1 MANTLNRNM
10 YWKGSTGTTGINPY
24 NFNIASNWME
34 YRKGTDGKWYWLYIT
49 PAPTA
54 LLPNTTSG
62 LAGATMSGAPSYTDF
77 VYIGAQYPA
86 PSVVAGAGS
95 WCPLT
100 NLAWGTTT
108 KAALSACL
116 YGGFSGSTI
125 GGTNCWPNGQIP
137 SGTTFTSN
145 LNCITLGSGSGSSGN
160 ASTCYPFPYIGYGIT
175 GAAVT
180 WLQTT
185 RSLTDGG
192 SVLGGAAANAHAQ
205 KPMKIKTRK
214 WLVMGLATA
223 DSVVKAVSAK
233 NWVSFSGGTGAT
245 ARYGAYSDL
254 TITNM
259 PSRNGSIV
267 FEAGSYFST
276 ITQLQSGT
284 PLGHN
289 TNSEAVA
296 FNGITAVNVALM
308 GANHVTFDSNCRIGN
323 IEVKAGYYNGP
334 IWFRGQL
341 STLDVRKDVYAGL
354 TGATGSAAADS
365 SIVVQP
371 LIDYP
376 TKPIVGVYT
385 NETIP
390 YRGADSGD
398 SSTRKFPS
406 IYVGGSLA
414 NTSGKLIDIKSA
426 TTGVGTDKAVSG
438 ATWRLK
444 FAGGVTFSQVNLLNA
459 NVCASGGRYQSENGD
474 RDSIDSRSKITIG
487 NLQGKGGSVVDLA
500 YNSWFTQW
508 QIGSP
513 SCGFVATSDAG
524 GEFVDDECVI
534 TCIPNS
540 TVFVQPYVGVPD
552 NGGGGGGIKWSPS
565 NGQILLNRNN
575 SDVTAPPII
584 PAEPV

>member
-10 YWKGSTGTTGINPY
+10 YWKGSTGSTGINPY

-49 PAPTA
+49 KAPTGLVPSTA
-54 LLPNTTSG
+54 SG
-62 LAGATMSGAPSYTDF
+62 LSGATMSGAPSYTDF
-77 VYIGAQYPA
+77 VYIGAPYPA
-86 PSVVAGAGS
+86 PSVVTGAGS

-100 NLAWGTTT
+100 NLAWGSTT

-137 SGTTFTSN
+137 SGTTFSSN
-145 LNCITLGSGSGSSGN
+145 LNCITLGSPSGSSGN

-180 WLQTT
+180 WLQIT

-205 KPMKIKTRK
+205 KPINIKTRK

-223 DSVVKAVSAK
+223 GSVVKAVSAK

-254 TITNM
+254 TVTNM

-267 FEAGSYFST
+267 FEPGSVFST
-276 ITQLQSGT
+276 ITQIQSGT

-289 TNSEAVA
+289 TNSEAVG
-296 FNGITAVNVALM
+296 FNGITAGNVVLM
-308 GANHVTFDSNCRIGN
+308 GGNHVTFNPYCVIGN
-323 IEVKAGYYNGP
+323 MEVKSGYYNAP
-334 IWFRGQL
+334 IWFKGQL
-341 STLDVRKDVYAGL
+341 STSAARKELYGEGL
-354 TGATGSAAADS
+354 TGATGNAAADS

-371 LIDYP
+371 LIEYS
-376 TKPIVGVYT
+376 TKPILGVYT
-385 NETIP
+385 NESIP
-390 YRGADSGD
+390 YRGVDSRD
-398 SSTRKFPS
+398 SSIRRFPS
-406 IYVGGSLA
+406 IYVGGPLA
-414 NTSGKLIDIKSA
+414 KTTGKLIDIKSA
-426 TTGVGTDKAVSG
+426 PTGVGTDKAVSG
-438 ATWRLK
+438 AGWRLK
-444 FAGGVTFSQVNLLNA
+444 FAGEVNFTQVNLLNA

-474 RDSIDSRSKITIG
+474 SESISSSAKITIG
-487 NLQGKGGSVVDLA
+487 NLSGRGGTVIDQA

-508 QIGSP
+508 QVGSP
-513 SCGFVATSDAG
+513 SCGIVTTTEGG
-524 GEFVDDECVI
+524 GEFDDSECSIV
-534 TCIPNS
+534 CIPNS
-540 TVFVQPYVGVPD
+540 AIYIQPFTGVPGD
-552 NGGGGGGIKWSPS
+552 NGSGIVIDRNMLRLSRNS
-565 NGQILLNRNN
+565 NDVN
-575 SDVTAPPII
+575 SIPI
-584 PAEPV
+584 EPV

>member
-34 YRKGTDGKWYWLYIT
+34 YRRGADGKWYWLYIT
-49 PAPTA
+49 KAPTG
-54 LLPNTTSG
+54 LGPGNQSG

-77 VYIGAQYPA
+77 VYIGAPYPA
-86 PSVVAGAGS
+86 PSTFLSSVGPGS

-100 NLAWGTTT
+100 NLAWGYTA
-108 KAALSACL
+108 KAALSPCL

-145 LNCITLGSGSGSSGN
+145 LNCITLGSPSGSSGN

-205 KPMKIKTRK
+205 KPIKIKTRK
-214 WLVMGLATA
+214 WLVMGLATTG
-223 DSVVKAVSAK
+223 SVVKAVSAK

-254 TITNM
+254 TVTNM

-267 FEAGSYFST
+267 FEPGSVFST
-276 ITQLQSGT
+276 ITQIQSGT

-308 GANHVTFDSNCRIGN
+308 GANHVTFDPYCVIGN
-323 IEVKAGYYNGP
+323 MEVKSGYYNGP
-334 IWFRGQL
+334 IWFKGQL
-341 STLDVRKDVYAGL
+341 STVDVRKDVYAGL

-365 SIVVQP
+365 SIIVQP
-371 LIDYP
+371 LIEYS

-390 YRGADSGD
+390 YRGVDSGD
-398 SSTRKFPS
+398 SSIRRFPS
-406 IYVGGSLA
+406 IYVGGPVT
-414 NTSGKLIDIKSA
+414 NTSGKLIDIKSSP
-426 TTGVGTDKAVSG
+426 TGVGTDKAVSG

-459 NVCASGGRYQSENGD
+459 NVCASGGRGVYQDGD
-474 RDSIDSRSKITIG
+474 RESIDSRSQISIG
-487 NLQGKGGSVVDLA
+487 NLSGRGGSVVDLG
-500 YNSWFTQW
+500 YNTSFTRW

-513 SCGFVATSDAG
+513 SCGIVTTTEGG
-524 GEFVDDECVI
+524 GEFDDSECSIV
-534 TCIPNS
+534 CIPNS
-540 TVFVQPYVGVPD
+540 AIYIQPFTGVPGG
-552 NGGGGGGIKWSPS
+552 NGSGIV
-565 NGQILLNRNN
+565 IDRNMLRLSRN
-575 SDVTAPPII
+575 SDDVNSITP
-584 PAEPV
+584 EPME

>member
-1 MANTLNRNM
+1 MANTLNRYM
-10 YWKGSTGTTGINPY
+10 FWKGSTGTTGINPY

-34 YRKGTDGKWYWLYIT
+34 FRIGRDGRWYWLYT
-49 PAPTA
+49 TTAPTG
-54 LLPNTTSG
+54 LGPSNQSG
-62 LAGATMSGAPSYTDF
+62 LVGATMSGAPSYTDI

-86 PSVVAGAGS
+86 PVNQVGIGS
-95 WCPLT
+95 WFPLT
-100 NLAWGTTT
+100 NLQFGLSTR
-108 KAALSACL
+108 AALSPCL
-116 YGGFSGSTI
+116 YGGFSGNTT

-137 SGTTFTSN
+137 SGTTFSSN

-185 RSLTDGG
+185 KGFTDGG

-223 DSVVKAVSAK
+223 NSVVKAVSAK

-267 FEAGSYFST
+267 FEPGSYFNA
-276 ITQLQSGT
+276 ITQIQSGT

-289 TNSEAVA
+289 TNSESIA
-296 FNGITAVNVALM
+296 FNGITADTVALM
-308 GANHVTFDSNCRIGN
+308 GANHVTFDPYCRVGN
-323 IEVKAGYYNGP
+323 IQVKSGYYNGP

-341 STLDVRKDVYAGL
+341 STVDIRADLYAGL
-354 TGATGSAAADS
+354 TGATGNAALDS

-371 LIDYP
+371 LNEYS
-376 TKPIVGVYT
+376 TKPILGVYT
-385 NETIP
+385 NESSP
-390 YRGADSGD
+390 YRGVDSADV
-398 SSTRKFPS
+398 STRKFPS
-406 IYVGGSLA
+406 IYVGGPLA
-414 NTSGKLIDIKSA
+414 KTTGKLIDIKSA
-426 TTGVGTDKAVSG
+426 PTGVGTDKAVSG
-438 ATWRLK
+438 AGWRLK
-444 FAGGVTFSQVNLLNA
+444 FAGEVNFTQVNLLNA

-474 RDSIDSRSKITIG
+474 RENISSSAKITIG
-487 NLQGKGGSVVDLA
+487 NLSGKGGTVIDQA

-508 QIGSP
+508 QVGSP
-513 SCGFVATSDAG
+513 SCGFAASSDAG
-524 GEFVDDECVI
+524 GVFDDNECSI

-540 TVFVQPYVGVPD
+540 AVFLQPFVGPD
-552 NGGGGGGIKWSPS
+552 GGGGPGGGGIRWNTS
-565 NGQILLNRNN
+565 NNMTVLARDS
-575 SDVTAPPII
+575 SDVNSITP
-584 PAEPV
+584 EPME